1 MNLSCAR
8 NVVPLLAAAYL
19 ALSNGISAVGSSI
32 PGWKVIN
39 LDIDHS
45 VSSQKEM
52 DPFVDERKD
61 LHASENSIRLWT
73 NGKGMKVLRGSIA
86 DLRRKYPNEKWLTFV
101 GSGDFHQVAAP
112 LIDALPKSAQPITVV
127 MFDNHPDWF
136 KAPAHYHCGAW
147 VVQALHNPGVERVIL
162 VGQNSSDIRGDQ
174 FRFAPFHELC
184 KGRVEMYP
192 AAKKGVLVPLIWV
205 SKVAGVESSKKAFS
219 GTQLRFSTVESAG
232 AQTFGERLAK
242 KLAGKNVYFS
252 IDKDVLCESDALTDW
267 DQGLL
272 SLKDLQTIISKISDQ
287 ANIVG
292 MDVCGERAPE
302 PIHGILKSL
311 DSGREF
317 KRKIKNFKQANEI
330 NQRTN
335 LSLVKALSESVNAS
349 KEVRAQLEHKNKS
362 D

>member
-1 MNLSCAR
+1 MNLSCNRILLSLLLSASVLLGAAVCAR
-8 NVVPLLAAAYL
+8 A
-19 ALSNGISAVGSSI
+19 SSI

-45 VSSQKEM
+45 VSSQKGM
-52 DPFVDERKD
+52 DPFIDERKD
-61 LHASENSIRLWT
+61 LHSSENQIRLWT
-73 NGKGMKVLRGSIA
+73 NSKGLKVLRSSIA
-86 DLRRKYPNEKWLTFV
+86 DLRQKYPSEKWLTFV
-101 GSGDFHQVAAP
+101 GSGDFHQVAAT
-112 LIDALPKSAQPITVV
+112 LIDALPKSAQPVTVV

-147 VVQALHNPGVERVIL
+147 VVQALRNPGVERVIL

-184 KGRVEMYP
+184 KGRVEVYP

-205 SKVAGVESSKKAFS
+205 SKVAGVESSKRS
-219 GTQLRFSTVESAG
+219 LCGTQLRFSTVEATG
-232 AQTFGERLAK
+232 AQAFGERLAK
-242 KLAGKNVYFS
+242 QLAGKNVYFS

-272 SLKDLQTIISKISDQ
+272 TLKDLLAIISKVSDQ
-287 ANIVG
+287 ANVVG

-302 PIHGILKSL
+302 PVHGILKSL
-311 DSGREF
+311 DCGREF
-317 KRKIKNFKQANEI
+317 KRKIKNFAQANEV

-335 LSLVKALSESVNAS
+335 LTLVKSVSESASAS
-349 KEVRAQLEHKNKS
+349 KQVHAQIEGKRK
-362 D
+362 